1 MLTSQAQR
9 LRILRQRIQRRSSS
23 SLNYCVN
30 VKEPVIPSGDSGL
43 LRSPETGSVRVR
55 VRIAYDGSPFCG
67 WAKQPGLL
75 TVQGCLE
82 EGLETLFRRPVR
94 MTVAGRTDTGVHAR
108 GQVAH
113 CDLTAK
119 EWASVARGK
128 ELLPTEALRRRL
140 QGVLSMILGRAT
152 GAVEIVKVEEAP
164 EGFDARFSALWRR
177 YEYRIADRAEN
188 RDPLLRGL
196 TLWHGE
202 PLDEKQ
208 MNAGAERLLGL
219 QDFKAYCKPREGA
232 TTIRE
237 LQRFD
242 FSRNSDGVLVATVK
256 ADAFCHNMVRCLVGA
271 ALPVGSGSHQPERM
285 HERLVSGVRPSQS
298 VFAPPHP
305 LVLEEIGY
313 PLVEEMAERAVLTR
327 TRRQPSG

>member
-1 MLTSQAQR
+1 M
-9 LRILRQRIQRRSSS
+9 
-23 SLNYCVN
+23 
-30 VKEPVIPSGDSGL
+30 
-43 LRSPETGSVRVR
+43 
-55 VRIAYDGSPFCG
+55 AYDGSPFCG

-94 MTVAGRTDTGVHAR
+94 LTVAGRTDSGVHAR

-113 CDLTAK
+113 CDLTAN

-128 ELLPTEALRRRL
+128 ELSPADALRRRL
-140 QGVLSMILGRAT
+140 QGVLSMILGPVT
-152 GAVEIVKVEEAP
+152 GAVEILDVETAP

-202 PLDEKQ
+202 ALDEAQ

-242 FSRNSDGVLVATVK
+242 FSRDSDGVLVATVR

-271 ALPVGSGSHQPERM
+271 ALPVGAGSHRPERM
-285 HERLVSGVRPSQS
+285 YERLVSGVRSSQS

-305 LVLEEIGY
+305 LVLQEIGY
-313 PLVEEMAERAVLTR
+313 PPGEELAVRAALTR
-327 TRRQPSG
+327 TRRKTLG